1 MLDRITAPEIKETEK
16 VSYIEPEVRTLSN
29 GMKVLGFNI
38 GSQEVIQLEFNFHS
52 GSKYQEKSLIARYV
66 SKMIGEASSN
76 YAPGDIMD
84 KIDYYGAFLQ
94 SNSDRD
100 MSHVTLFT
108 IQKQLKHVLP
118 VFAEALS
125 NPAFPEREL
134 SIHLKN
140 GKQNFKVENEKVGY
154 RCRQLFTELLFK
166 NHAYGKLADE
176 TAYDEVNSSM
186 LIDFYKK
193 MYSAS
198 NGLII
203 VAGKFD
209 DSLYSQLEKEFGR
222 LPVGENKRSSQ
233 KVVTSKAEK
242 VYEEKLGAIQS
253 GIRIGKVL
261 DVQYGSDEFFKL
273 QILNT
278 VLGGYFGSR
287 LMSNVRE
294 DKGYTYGIGSAIA
307 SMEDAMFFF
316 LSTEVGADVTKE
328 ALKEVYFELDRLR
341 DELVSEEE
349 LVMVKNYMLGSMLK
363 SSDGPFSM
371 ADKYK
376 SVYFKGEDLSFYDR
390 YISMINNVT
399 SEELLVVAKKY
410 FDPKEMLE
418 VVVGKK

>member
-1 MLDRITAPEIKETEK
+1 MLDRITAPEIKETDK
-16 VSYIEPEVRTLSN
+16 VSYIEPEIRSLSN

-38 GSQEVIQLEFNFHS
+38 GSQEVIQLEFNFYS
-52 GSKYQEKSLIARYV
+52 GSKYQDKSLIAGYV

-76 YAPGDIMD
+76 YAPGEIMD

-94 SNSDRD
+94 SGSDRD

-125 NPAFPEREL
+125 NPTFPEREL
-134 SIHLKN
+134 GIHLKN

-154 RCRQLFTELLFK
+154 RCRQLFSELLFE
-166 NHAYGKLADE
+166 NHVYGKMACE
-176 TAYDEVNSSM
+176 ESYDELDSSM
-186 LIDFYKK
+186 LLDFYKK

-198 NGLII
+198 NGLIV
-203 VAGKFD
+203 VAGKFE
-209 DSLYSQLEKEFGR
+209 DSLYAELENEFGS
-222 LPVGENKRSSQ
+222 LPVGESHRTSQ
-233 KVVTSKAEK
+233 IVTTSKAEK
-242 VYEEKLGAIQS
+242 IYEEKEGAIQS

-261 DVQYGSDEFFKL
+261 DLTFGSDEFFKL

-307 SMEDAMFFF
+307 AMEDAMFFF
-316 LSTEVGADVTKE
+316 ISTEVGADVTN
-328 ALKEVYFELDRLR
+328 AAIKEVYLELDRLR
-341 DELVSEEE
+341 EE
-349 LVMVKNYMLGSMLK
+349 LVPVEELEMVKNYILGSMLK

-376 SVYFKGEDLSFYDR
+376 SVYFKGGDLSFYDR

-399 SEELLVVAKKY
+399 SEELLAVAKKY

>member
-1 MLDRITAPEIKETEK
+1 MLDRITAPGIKETDN
-16 VSYIEPEVRTLSN
+16 VSYIEPEIRTLSN

-38 GSQEVIQLEFNFHS
+38 GSQEVIQLEFNFYS
-52 GSKYQEKSLIARYV
+52 GSKYQYKSLIAGYV

-76 YAPGDIMD
+76 YAPGEIMD

-94 SNSDRD
+94 SGSDRD

-118 VFAEALS
+118 IFAEALS
-125 NPAFPEREL
+125 NPTFPEREL
-134 SIHLKN
+134 GIHLKN

-154 RCRQLFTELLFK
+154 RCRQLFSELLFE
-166 NHAYGKLADE
+166 NHVYGKMADE
-176 TAYDEVNSSM
+176 GAYDELNSSM
-186 LIDFYKK
+186 LLDFYKK

-198 NGLII
+198 NGLIV

-209 DSLYSQLEKEFGR
+209 DSLYAELEKEFGS
-222 LPVGENKRSSQ
+222 LPIGENYRSSQ
-233 KVVTSKAEK
+233 RITTSKAEK
-242 VYEEKLGAIQS
+242 VYEEKEGAIQS

-261 DVQYGSDEFFKL
+261 DLTFGSDEFFKL

-278 VLGGYFGSR
+278 ILGGYFGSR
-287 LMSNVRE
+287 LMSNIRE

-307 SMEDAMFFF
+307 TMEDAMFFF
-316 LSTEVGADVTKE
+316 ISTEVGTDVTNA
-328 ALKEVYFELDRLR
+328 ALKEVYFELDRLC
-341 DELVSEEE
+341 EE
-349 LVMVKNYMLGSMLK
+349 LVPVEELEMVKNYILGSMLK

-399 SEELLVVAKKY
+399 SEELFAVAKKY
-410 FDPKEMLE
+410 FDPKDMLE